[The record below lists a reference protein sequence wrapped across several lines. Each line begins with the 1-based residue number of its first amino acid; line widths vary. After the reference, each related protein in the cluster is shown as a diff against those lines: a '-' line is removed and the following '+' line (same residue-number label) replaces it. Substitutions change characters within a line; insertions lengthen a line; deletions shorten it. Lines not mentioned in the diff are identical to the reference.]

1 MIENFFIEGV
11 LPLLERMALVILAVL
26 LFSRTGL
33 FRKAVKSECT
43 LLQKALF
50 SVFFGILAVYGTMR
64 GIKVLGAIANIRDLA
79 PLMAGVLGGPV
90 AGTLT
95 GIIGGIHRL
104 SVGGFTAIPCSL
116 ATILAGL
123 MAGILSK
130 RIRGENLLAKGTTL
144 AITVEVF
151 HMALILALARP
162 FSEAMKTVGQ
172 IALPMIVANAA
183 GMLLFLYL
191 FKEDNETSRLLI
203 GGTNA

>member
-1 MIENFFIEGV
+1 MRSEN
-11 LPLLERMALVILAVL
+11 
-26 LFSRTGL
+26 S
-33 FRKAVKSECT
+33 
-43 LLQKALF
+43 LLQKGLF
-50 SVFFGILAVYGTMR
+50 SVFFGVLAVYGTMR
-64 GIKVLGAIANIRDLA
+64 GFKVLGAIANIRDLA

-90 AGTLT
+90 AGTLA

-191 FKEDNETSRLLI
+191 FREKMQHHVC
-203 GGTNA
+203 

>member
-50 SVFFGILAVYGTMR
+50 SVFFGFLAVYGTLR
-64 GIKVLGAIANIRDLA
+64 GIEVQGAIANIRDLA
-79 PLMAGVLGGPV
+79 PLMAGALGGPV
-90 AGTLT
+90 AGTLA

-144 AITVEVF
+144 AIAFEVF

-172 IALPMIVANAA
+172 IALPMIAANAA
-183 GMLLFLYL
+183 GMLVFLYL
-191 FKEDNETSRLLI
+191 FREKMKHR
-203 GGTNA
+203 AC

>member
-50 SVFFGILAVYGTMR
+50 SVFFGVLAVYGTLR
-64 GIKVLGAIANIRDLA
+64 GIEVLGAIANIRDLA

-95 GIIGGIHRL
+95 GTIGGIHRL

-116 ATILAGL
+116 ATVLAGL

-191 FKEDNETSRLLI
+191 FRDKMK
-203 GGTNA
+203 

>member
-11 LPLLERMALVILAVL
+11 LPLLERMALVILTVL
-26 LFSRTGL
+26 LFSRTKL
-33 FRKAVKSECT
+33 FRKAVRSEGT

-50 SVFFGILAVYGTMR
+50 SVFFGVLAVYGTLR

-90 AGTLT
+90 AGTLA
-95 GIIGGIHRL
+95 GIIGGVHRF

-123 MAGILSK
+123 MAGVLSK
-130 RIRGENLLAKGTTL
+130 RIGGENLLAKGTAL
-144 AITVEVF
+144 AVVVEVL
-151 HMALILALARP
+151 HMALILVLARP
-162 FSEAMKTVGQ
+162 FSEAMQLVGQ

-191 FKEDNETSRLLI
+191 FRERME
-203 GGTNA
+203 

>member
-1 MIENFFIEGV
+1 MVENFFIEGV
-11 LPLLERMALVILAVL
+11 LPLLERMAFVIFAAL
-26 LFSRTGL
+26 LFSRTEL

-50 SVFFGILAVYGTMR
+50 SVFFGILAVYGTLR

-104 SVGGFTAIPCSL
+104 SEGGFTAIPCSL

-123 MAGILSK
+123 ILTMAHYGGLF
-130 RIRGENLLAKGTTL
+130 GLDN
-144 AITVEVF
+144 
-151 HMALILALARP
+151 AL
-162 FSEAMKTVGQ
+162 
-172 IALPMIVANAA
+172 
-183 GMLLFLYL
+183 
-191 FKEDNETSRLLI
+191 
-203 GGTNA
+203 